1 MLETLDAC
9 LVYFTTLEQEDDIVL
24 KEFKHF
30 NKLLRKIEGSVKVL
44 VFRIDD
50 KSEKHEGF
58 FWSDTAART
67 K

>member
-1 MLETLDAC
+1 MKGEMT
-9 LVYFTTLEQEDDIVL
+9 V
-24 KEFKHF
+24 
-30 NKLLRKIEGSVKVL
+30 
-44 VFRIDD
+44 RIDD